1 MDVSKNDVQ
10 ILELYAGERRLAKL
24 ATSLGLASSA
34 MDRDYDSKADNVVIN
49 NSMDIN
55 TSGGFVFLITCISIN
70 GFVKSKFLLL
80 FWGIREHPTHL

>member
-1 MDVSKNDVQ
+1 MDIGKNDVQ

-24 ATSLGLASSA
+24 ASSLGLASSA
-34 MDRDYDSKADNVVIN
+34 MDKDYDSKADNVAMS

-70 GFVKSKFLLL
+70 GF
-80 FWGIREHPTHL
+80 P